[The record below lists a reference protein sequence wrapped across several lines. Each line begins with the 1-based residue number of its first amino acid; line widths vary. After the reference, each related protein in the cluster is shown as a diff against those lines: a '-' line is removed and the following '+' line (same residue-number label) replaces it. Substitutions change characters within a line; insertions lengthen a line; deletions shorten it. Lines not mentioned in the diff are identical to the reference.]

1 MRINND
7 NLLLLFYLFD
17 YDYDI
22 QHNHDWS
29 IAARHYDDDLRWPG
43 PALPWG
49 VPLSSKRPES
59 RQLAWGAWK
68 VDHRRIFP
76 TKHPSSI
83 KKRGNK
89 KGDSNGYLR
98 MKKLKNE
105 WCKDYL
111 YIYIRMYI
119 HPLRPLT
126 FRDSHDAM
134 ESARGPRLIQVP
146 MKAEDWCRG
155 TLQCHETWL
164 AGEMGTALERYHW
177 KIWKINYSSI
187 AYIEMKLSRW
197 EKSSNCGLSI
207 AILDCGSGCFFRF
220 VDVTSWFKSLV
231 SSLLRLMAETQR
243 LR

>member
-1 MRINND
+1 MTIYCYCSIFLIMTMIFSITMTGLLRLATMTMTCDDLGRHCREVSHWAASDPSPD
-7 NLLLLFYLFD
+7 NL
-17 YDYDI
+17 
-22 QHNHDWS
+22 
-29 IAARHYDDDLRWPG
+29 RGEPG
-43 PALPWG
+43 KSTIG
-49 VPLSSKRPES
+49 GSFQQNIHHPLKK
-59 RQLAWGAWK
+59 GG
-68 VDHRRIFP
+68 
-76 TKHPSSI
+76 T
-83 KKRGNK
+83 KRGTPTDIWGWKNW
-89 KGDSNGYLR
+89 R
-98 MKKLKNE
+98 MN
-105 WCKDYL
+105 DVRII

-155 TLQCHETWL
+155 TLQSHETWL

>member
-1 MRINND
+1 MIIYCYCSIF
-7 NLLLLFYLFD
+7 LIVTMIFS
-17 YDYDI
+17 I
-22 QHNHDWS
+22 SNHDRS
-29 IAARHYDDDLRWPG
+29 IAARHYDDDPRWPG
-43 PALPWG
+43 PAQWG

-59 RQLAWGAWK
+59 RQLAWGEPGK
-68 VDHRRIFP
+68 STSHRTIFP

-98 MKKLKNE
+98 MKKLNHE

-164 AGEMGTALERYHW
+164 AGKSSINNGKMGTALERYHW
-177 KIWKINYSSI
+177 KIWKKTI
-187 AYIEMKLSRW
+187 AL
-197 EKSSNCGLSI
+197 
-207 AILDCGSGCFFRF
+207 
-220 VDVTSWFKSLV
+220 
-231 SSLLRLMAETQR
+231 
-243 LR
+243 